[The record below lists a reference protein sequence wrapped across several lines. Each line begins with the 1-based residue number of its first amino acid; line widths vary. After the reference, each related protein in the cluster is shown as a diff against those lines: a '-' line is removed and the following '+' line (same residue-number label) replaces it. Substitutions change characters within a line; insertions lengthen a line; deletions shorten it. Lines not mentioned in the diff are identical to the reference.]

1 MASIISEKFAEQ
13 RDAWSAER
21 SALETTTREC
31 ASRFE
36 KAADAAALSAARIAE
51 RTISSKHG
59 RSLNPNPADVR
70 GPTSPRPPR
79 SPTVTQSREDSME
92 SLTDISASSAETRRR
107 SPGRPASPRA
117 FGDADAGRVRI
128 RGRNLRPQPPSAGSS
143 PATSPR
149 SVSPRRR
156 ERGCLPSRS
165 PSVFVEKASTTR
177 RRSARASPSP
187 AAAAAAA
194 AAETCARLVDR
205 LNGCVRTSST
215 HETLMVMNYVRSVID
230 GMETRLQVKHGV
242 DERSL
247 LDAEEDAR
255 LS

>member
-1 MASIISEKFAEQ
+1 MASIISAGFAEQ

-51 RTISSKHG
+51 RTFSIKRVP
-59 RSLNPNPADVR
+59 RSDRADVR

-149 SVSPRRR
+149 SPRSVSPRRR
-156 ERGCLPSRS
+156 ARGFSTSQP
-165 PSVFVEKASTTR
+165 PIVSVWKTSTR
-177 RRSARASPSP
+177 RRSARSSPSP
-187 AAAAAAA
+187 ASAAAAE

-205 LNGCVRTSST
+205 L
-215 HETLMVMNYVRSVID
+215 E
-230 GMETRLQVKHGV
+230 RL
-242 DERSL
+242 RAA
-247 LDAEEDAR
+247 DAAARRRGWPSGDDAR
-255 LS
+255 ARETEAWLQRERASLGSFRRVAALVASS